1 MNGVTW
7 QPATAPATA
16 TATATAA
23 AKATAAAAAVATAAR
38 VPSKTPRRHR
48 GVCGLS
54 PPRAACPGRTTS
66 HLPQTPRHSPHYPH
80 YPHQTDGCITANRPI
95 RRAGTRLRSSLVAA
109 AAAEAGAAMAVAAA
123 SRSVHRCRRPRPRTE
138 AVRRWTRESVTG
150 VRSPRAAQLR
160 RPLLRASRPRR
171 RAATMLPCS
180 TSTCLVEGGAAQ
192 PVTSQQAEWGLQDVK
207 ARTATH
213 SHASLAADDKQKGD
227 KVSCTLN
234 ARTQSAKA
242 GRGRLGQSRASSLPK
257 GAW

>member
-1 MNGVTW
+1 ML
-7 QPATAPATA
+7 A
-16 TATATAA
+16 
-23 AKATAAAAAVATAAR
+23 
-38 VPSKTPRRHR
+38 
-48 GVCGLS
+48 
-54 PPRAACPGRTTS
+54 
-66 HLPQTPRHSPHYPH
+66 
-80 YPHQTDGCITANRPI
+80 
-95 RRAGTRLRSSLVAA
+95 AA
-109 AAAEAGAAMAVAAA
+109 AAAEAVAAGGMA
-123 SRSVHRCRRPRPRTE
+123 AVSQSVHRCRRPHPRTE
-138 AVRRWTRESVTG
+138 AVRWWWTRESVTS
-150 VRSPRAAQLR
+150 VRSPRVARLR

-192 PVTSQQAEWGLQDVK
+192 PVTSQQAEWGLQDVE

-213 SHASLAADDKQKGD
+213 SHPSLAADDKQKGD